1 MASSASDTSS
11 LLERFI
17 TTHLVGRENDFRETK
32 RPQNHAA
39 LVQAALKRK
48 KVKVKQVDARHRNF
62 SFGGDLIGGMDR
74 MVTTLVSDAARHVA
88 VDKWLSKRH
97 FELQGLPVPNG
108 QEFSPSEFSAAAR
121 LLGSLRAP
129 AVLKPVTA
137 GSGYGISLGL
147 QNTEDLRR
155 AWPRA
160 LDARLTGEGS
170 RETLL
175 LEEFKEGL
183 DVRVFV
189 VGEQAV
195 SVLVRVPVYVA
206 GDGRSTVEELLS
218 GQARLRSRH
227 KHLSSHTPKVTQEEL
242 DARGLT
248 LQTVLGPG
256 EIRVLR
262 EQANIREGGLPVDVT
277 DQTHET
283 VKELAVEA
291 LWAIPGLTAAAI
303 DLLVPDLG
311 SSEDAVVLEANAGAS
326 IMPHRYP
333 AYGQPRSVAERIADQ
348 VLLQRF

>member
-11 LLERFI
+11 ILERFI
-17 TTHLVGRENDFRETK
+17 TEYIVSRQSDFRETK
-32 RPQNHAA
+32 RPQSHAA
-39 LVQAALKRK
+39 LLQAALKRK
-48 KVKVKQVDARHRNF
+48 KVKVQQVDAKHRNF
-62 SFGGDLIGGMDR
+62 CFGNDLVGGMDR
-74 MVTTLVSDAARHVA
+74 MVTTLVSDLARHVA
-88 VDKWLSKRH
+88 ADKWLSKKH
-97 FELQGLPVPNG
+97 FWHQGLPVPDG
-108 QEFSPSEFSAAAR
+108 QEFLAAEFSAAVS

-129 AVLKPVTA
+129 AVLKPVA
-137 GSGYGISLGL
+137 ASSGYGISLGL
-147 QNTEDLRR
+147 QNMEDLRR

-175 LEEFKEGL
+175 LEEFREGL

-206 GDGRSTVEELLS
+206 GDGRSTVQDLLS
-218 GQARLRSRH
+218 GQARLRSGH
-227 KHLSSHTPKVTQEEL
+227 KHLSSHTPQVTQEEL
-242 DARGLT
+242 GVQGLT
-248 LQTVLGPG
+248 PQTVLGPG

-277 DQTHET
+277 DQTHQA

-303 DLLVPDLG
+303 DLVVPDLG
-311 SSEDAVVLEANAGAS
+311 SSEGAVVLEANAGAS
-326 IMPHRYP
+326 IVPHRYP
-333 AYGQPRSVAERIADQ
+333 AYGQPRSVAERIADE
-348 VLLQRF
+348 VLFQRF